1 MNRRTRVF
9 SIVAGVLAATLIA
22 ACSDEATAPSAP
34 ALAVAGTTRP
44 PTITPCTQPYG
55 AASVWIGPNG
65 GRVKAG
71 GHILNV
77 PAGAL
82 KAATLITMETPSGNI
97 GHVVF
102 GPEGLTF
109 NSDYPAHLVMGYQNC
124 VVAPNAIQQVAY
136 TSATLNILETQ
147 PSVSDPA
154 TLTVDAKLTHFSDY
168 VIVSTYAVAY

>member
-1 MNRRTRVF
+1 VNRRTRVF

-34 ALAVAGTTRP
+34 ALAMAGTWP
-44 PTITPCTQPYG
+44 ATITPCTQPYG
-55 AASVWIGPNG
+55 ASSVWIGPKG

-71 GHILNV
+71 GHILNI

-82 KAATLITMETPSGNI
+82 NAPTLITMETPSGNV

-109 NSDYPAHLVMGYQNC
+109 NNDYPAHLVMSYQNC
-124 VVAPNAIQQVAY
+124 VVTPNAIQQVAY
-136 TSATLNILETQ
+136 TSATLKILETQ

>member
-1 MNRRTRVF
+1 VNRRTRVF

-34 ALAVAGTTRP
+34 ALAVAGTRP
-44 PTITPCTQPYG
+44 PTITRCIQPYG
-55 AASVWIGPNG
+55 LTAAWIGPQG
-65 GRVKAG
+65 GRLKAG
-71 GHILNV
+71 GHTLFV
-77 PAGAL
+77 PVGAL
-82 KAATLITMETPSGNI
+82 SVPTFITMETPSGNI

-136 TSATLNILETQ
+136 TSTTLNILETQ